1 MERLDLGVVKL
12 DRVAETVKRFIM
24 NNQYRLPVI
33 IDIGAGNNL
42 KTLVIM
48 TLEGSDF
55 KWKIEGSEITVLE

>member
-24 NNQYRLPVI
+24 NNQYRLPAI